1 MFSNKMKAGR
11 NHMPTVHMMSK
22 SVKLYLI
29 TSYRYAPL
37 AGQKI

>member
-29 TSYRYAPL
+29 TSYAID
-37 AGQKI
+37 QKLVTYI